1 MVKNKRGP
9 RNVANFFEAA
19 KSASPRVNPDLKVRI
34 LRDAEN
40 IHGNIDL
47 PRNLSWLKN
56 TLNFLTDLVGV
67 PSAVGFA
74 ASLMIGAC
82 IGFYSPNAPQFS
94 IDPNA
99 NGTTNATKG
108 LTIQSTRVGFAGQKK
123 KRYGFS
129 VTLSFGGTL

>member
-9 RNVANFFEAA
+9 RDLANFFEAA

-56 TLNFLTDLVGV
+56 TLSLLTDLVGV

-82 IGFYSPNAPQFS
+82 IGFYSPDWSEPLAS
-94 IDPNA
+94 ILNINTFDEINFT
-99 NGTTNATKG
+99 G
-108 LTIQSTRVGFAGQKK
+108 
-123 KRYGFS
+123 
-129 VTLSFGGTL
+129 SFFEMNELFEDI